1 MSGARSDRTGVLIF
15 GDGNHLTNSGQIT
28 TNGAAADGGVAVLHA
43 AGVLV
48 SGDNTLVEN
57 LQSGVIESTNAAS
70 AAVELDALKQSGLNN
85 AKTSATLE
93 NHGLVEG
100 ASVAILGGD
109 GAETVIN
116 YGQITGDV
124 ILGGGA
130 DTFVFGSGGRL
141 TGMLFLGGGNDQVT
155 IQKDSGSMTI
165 ADFAAGPA
173 AKDII
178 DISAF
183 YSNFTNLKA
192 HSYQLGND
200 VVVGLGNKDQLVLA
214 QVKLSALDAGDF
226 SFVPSS

>member
-1 MSGARSDRTGVLIF
+1 VLIF
-15 GDGNHLTNSGQIT
+15 GDSNHLTNSGQIT
-28 TNGAAADGGVAVLHA
+28 TNGGAADGGVAVLHA

-57 LQSGVIESTNAAS
+57 LQSGVIESTNAVS
-70 AAVELDALKQSGLNN
+70 AAVELDALKQNGLNN

-109 GAETVIN
+109 GAETLIN

-124 ILGGGA
+124 ILGGGT
-130 DTFVFGSGGRL
+130 DRFVFGSGGRL

-173 AKDII
+173 PKDII

-183 YSNFTNLKA
+183 YSNFTDLKA

-214 QVKLSALDAGDF
+214 QVKLSALDGGDF